1 MPTHKSGQAFTE
13 LVFISSDNQY
23 TAFFFF
29 YFLFIGSIFK
39 QQNTRGL
46 WAVSTRVFHSTHL
59 WCLTVTSPHLW
70 RGDLFGLG
78 LFPSFYMKWNSMVFI
93 LLIIKTLCRNFA
105 GCTGWDAPCSPSK
118 GNPPHPPVPWFSN
131 SEPTYCWPPS
141 RKTTEV

>member
-46 WAVSTRVFHSTHL
+46 
-59 WCLTVTSPHLW
+59 
-70 RGDLFGLG
+70 
-78 LFPSFYMKWNSMVFI
+78 
-93 LLIIKTLCRNFA
+93 
-105 GCTGWDAPCSPSK
+105 
-118 GNPPHPPVPWFSN
+118 
-131 SEPTYCWPPS
+131 
-141 RKTTEV
+141 